1 MESISHHDRFLSSLL
16 DAGAPLILW
25 ALWLFGIY
33 AYAAVACDTALANTT
48 WAGHPAI
55 VVVLAGTTGLT
66 LLILLAMLA
75 RAIARLCAAPRSLMA
90 FARVGIAL
98 LGLIG
103 TVWGA
108 LPIFMMTNC
117 VA

>member
-1 MESISHHDRFLSSLL
+1 MRSIHHRDRFLSSLF

-25 ALWLFGIY
+25 TLWLFGIY

-48 WAGHPAI
+48 WGGYPAI
-55 VVVLAGTTGLT
+55 VIVLAGVTGAT
-66 LLILLAMLA
+66 LLLLLGLLM
-75 RAIARLCAAPRSLMA
+75 RAIVHLRVMPRSLMA

-98 LGLIG
+98 LALVG
-103 TVWGA
+103 TAWGA